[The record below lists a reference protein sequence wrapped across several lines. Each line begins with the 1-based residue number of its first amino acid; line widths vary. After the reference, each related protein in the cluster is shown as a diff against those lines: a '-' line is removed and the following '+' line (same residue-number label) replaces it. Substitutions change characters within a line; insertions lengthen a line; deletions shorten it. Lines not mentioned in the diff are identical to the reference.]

1 MHSDQPDSYDSDSD
15 TDYAIEVRPKTAC
28 VIATI
33 PYSNDKIQK
42 IYSSGKT
49 SKITRQNNN
58 RRWERGVTCC
68 VFLACEFHY
77 FG

>member
-49 SKITRQNNN
+49 SKITRQNELL
-58 RRWERGVTCC
+58 RLKAAQWGGRP
-68 VFLACEFHY
+68 
-77 FG
+77 